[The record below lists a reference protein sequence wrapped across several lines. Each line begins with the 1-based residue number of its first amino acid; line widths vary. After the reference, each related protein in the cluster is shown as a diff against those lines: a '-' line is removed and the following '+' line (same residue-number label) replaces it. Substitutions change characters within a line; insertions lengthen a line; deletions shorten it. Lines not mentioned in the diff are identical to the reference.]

1 MCAGFTPVILFHTA
15 AALAALALGAL
26 VFTRRKGSASHRLL
40 GRTWV
45 ALMLAT
51 ATSSFWIQSH
61 GNYSWIHGLSVLV
74 IVGLGGPVYCAVSV
88 PPAHHE
94 RPVRGR
100 SRNRRRLHPAAAT
113 PAWPHALVSARRGV
127 KQHET

>member
-26 VFTRRKGSASHRLL
+26 VFTRRKGTASHRLL

-51 ATSSFWIQSH
+51 ATSSFWIQSD

-74 IVGLGGPVYCAVSV
+74 IVGLGGAVYCAVSGNITCHQRIMKGLFAGGLV
-88 PPAHHE
+88 IAGAFTLLPQ
-94 RPVRGR
+94 RLLGR
-100 SRNRRRLHPAAAT
+100 MLWS
-113 PAWPHALVSARRGV
+113 ALGV
-127 KQHET
+127 A